1 MRIRPRRDS
10 AEVGGRGGNG
20 DWYGVD
26 LVVGTGEAGRQG
38 KVVALWTQW
47 SRQVLRAGARGA
59 PQPGRVAGEIC
70 EI

>member
-38 KVVALWTQW
+38 KVVALRTQW
-47 SRQVLRAGARGA
+47 SRQVR
-59 PQPGRVAGEIC
+59 
-70 EI
+70 